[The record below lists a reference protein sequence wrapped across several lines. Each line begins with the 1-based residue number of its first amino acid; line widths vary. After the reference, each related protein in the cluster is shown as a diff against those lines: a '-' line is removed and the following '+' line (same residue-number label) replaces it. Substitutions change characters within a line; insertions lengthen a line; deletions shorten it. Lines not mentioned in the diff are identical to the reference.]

1 LEHVGLAQI
10 DPKDLGGDRRAV
22 GAGLPRADRGLRP
35 HIDAAVRALQW
46 ALVFIGVSGLGS
58 VLYTAWKDTRDPA
71 WRAAHKL
78 PPLVAQARA
87 PVAGTSPALAKAE
100 LQAGA

>member
-1 LEHVGLAQI
+1 MSASQKSTLKTWAAIVALWAPVYLALIEGFGLSSM
-10 DPKDLGGDRRAV
+10 
-22 GAGLPRADRGLRP
+22 PRSEL
-35 HIDAAVRALQW
+35 LQW

-71 WRAAHKL
+71 WRAAHRL
-78 PPLVAQARA
+78 PPLDAAPT
-87 PVAGTSPALAKAE
+87 PVAATSPALAKAE